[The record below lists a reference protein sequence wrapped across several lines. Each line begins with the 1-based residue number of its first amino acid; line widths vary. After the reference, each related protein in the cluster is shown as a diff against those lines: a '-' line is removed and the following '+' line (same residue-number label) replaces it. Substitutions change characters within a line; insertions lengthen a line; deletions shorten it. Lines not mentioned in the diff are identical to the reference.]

1 MIKNFLKSIILKKY
15 YLLFSK
21 FICFNLAFLG
31 FLSTNYKI
39 FAKDSNQEI
48 SVEYLRKI
56 PEDFYLLGPGDV
68 LSLSVSEDTFE
79 LNQVFSINGEGQTNL
94 KRLKTIYVEGLT
106 VNELTKLLN
115 QEYSKYVREPDVELK
130 VIGYRAISIYL
141 DGEVENPGVHIL
153 PGSSNS
159 RVGFL
164 NIDNTNQSAYENQL
178 ENLVT
183 NNNLRILKQ
192 SELDLTNQS
201 EPAYYPTL
209 IDALRKSGGLMM
221 NANLEEI
228 KITRNNSLSNGGGR
242 ISTSINL
249 LEILD
254 LKDVS
259 KNIRL
264 YDGDTILVEKNQEPI
279 ISQISKAL
287 KSNINPKYINVF
299 VSGRVSNPGAIK
311 VNKISTLNDAIAL
324 SGGAKILKGPV
335 RFLRYKN
342 DGTIDKRKISLRENA
357 KDGSFNNP
365 FLKEGDIIYVGKSA
379 FNVSSEIISE
389 VASPFQGLITTIG
402 IYRFFNN

>member
-1 MIKNFLKSIILKKY
+1 MILNKY

-21 FICFNLAFLG
+21 FLCLNLAFWG

-39 FAKDSNQEI
+39 FAKDYNQEI
-48 SVEYLRKI
+48 NAGYLRKI
-56 PEDFYLLGPGDV
+56 PEDFYLLGPGD
-68 LSLSVSEDTFE
+68 LLYLSVSEDAFE
-79 LNQVFSINGEGQTNL
+79 LNQVLSINGEGQTNL

-115 QEYSKYVREPDVELK
+115 QEYSKYVKEPDVELK
-130 VIGYRAISIYL
+130 VIGYRAISIYV

-153 PGSSNS
+153 PGATNT

-164 NIDNTNQSAYENQL
+164 NIDNKNQAAYQNQVQ
-178 ENLVT
+178 NLVP
-183 NNNLRILKQ
+183 NNNLGFTNS
-192 SELDLTNQS
+192 SELALSNDT
-201 EPAYYPTL
+201 EVAYFPTL
-209 IDALRKSGGLMM
+209 IDALRKSGGFMM

-228 KITRNNSLSNGGGR
+228 KITRNNSLTNGGGR

-264 YDGDTILVEKNQEPI
+264 YDGDTILVEKNEEPI

-299 VSGRVSNPGAIK
+299 VSGRVANPGTIK
-311 VNKISTLNDAIAL
+311 INKISTLNDAIAL

-389 VASPFQGLITTIG
+389 ITSPFQGLITTIG